1 MGQDV
6 CGRQGCLVQR
16 ALGRALLLEHSP
28 MSCVPVPAAIQSTA
42 LWLLEIGLQGKM
54 KHFCWRNPI
63 LYQKSFSSFTG
74 SGLKKKKK
82 SGQAAQDQEAWGS
95 ISQSSA
101 GAGAQQK
108 QLLTLAEHGHLL
120 LTSRA
125 SVSPSLEATPRRYS
139 CVCLFR
145 QCGALMFRDVQGLS
159 YLLQL
164 RPLADREHIHE
175 CDQSKNCAS
184 WKLFPHPCTLLLF
197 FLKTANTWVCVGWPP
212 SLTIRR
218 ESPKTREQ
226 ARAMVA
232 LGYSECY
239 QETRDIGH
247 MSSTGVGDGNKS
259 S

>member
-1 MGQDV
+1 MPRAARSGP
-6 CGRQGCLVQR
+6 CSSPR
-16 ALGRALLLEHSP
+16 ALPDVLCPCASCNSKHSFVASRNRPPGKDEAFLLEKS
-28 MSCVPVPAAIQSTA
+28 
-42 LWLLEIGLQGKM
+42 
-54 KHFCWRNPI
+54 HFISKKFFIFYR
-63 LYQKSFSSFTG
+63 KRV
-74 SGLKKKKK
+74 KKKKK